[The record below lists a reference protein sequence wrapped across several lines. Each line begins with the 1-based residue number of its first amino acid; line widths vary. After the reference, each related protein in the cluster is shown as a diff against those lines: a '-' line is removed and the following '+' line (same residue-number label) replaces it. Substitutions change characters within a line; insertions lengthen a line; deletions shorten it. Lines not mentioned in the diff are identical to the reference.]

1 MNETMLGLAL
11 SSRHGLGISVS
22 KSKGEGGLL
31 VYTSP
36 TGEDEN
42 DSFRIESHII
52 SNRIRVALEWGAFA
66 AETISS
72 ISITDSNVFQEY
84 AKHLVSKGARLTL
97 KINDYPTDPEN
108 IAQQEDQVS
117 LFELRSSSPVLNLED
132 FSEDQ
137 LLEAAFEWIDPV
149 WGMMLSI
156 LPTEE
161 IEPEIQ
167 ELESGLPEGAKTRVA
182 VNRYERNR
190 KFRNLCLTV
199 LGASCRVCGFNFE
212 DTFGALGEGYIHVH
226 HVVPVSSMPEDY
238 QFNALKDLV
247 PVCPNCH
254 SMLHREDPPLP
265 IEKLKDILR
274 AQKVLARMTDES

>member
-1 MNETMLGLAL
+1 MNETMLGLTL
-11 SSRHGLGISVS
+11 SARHGLGISVS
-22 KSKGEGGLL
+22 KAKGDGGLL
-31 VYTSP
+31 VHTSP
-36 TGEDEN
+36 AGIEEN
-42 DSFRIESHII
+42 DSFRIAANLS

-84 AKHLVSKGARLTL
+84 AKHLVSKGAKLTL
-97 KINDYPTDPEN
+97 EINDYPTDPEN
-108 IAQQEDQVS
+108 IIQGEDQVS
-117 LFELRSSSPVLNLED
+117 LFELKSSSPVLHLED

-137 LLEAAFEWIDPV
+137 LLEAAFEWIDPI

-167 ELESGLPEGAKTRVA
+167 ELESWLPEGARTRVE

-199 LGASCRVCGFNFE
+199 LGASCRVCGYNFE
-212 DTFGALGEGYIHVH
+212 DTFGTLGEGYIHVH

-238 QFNALKDLV
+238 QFNPLKDLV